1 MSHRPWIVTMK
12 AEDFFKLYRE
22 YSTEIDSD
30 GADSPQET
38 ILEHGGI
45 N

>member
-1 MSHRPWIVTMK
+1 MSNRPWLVTMK
-12 AEDFFKLYRE
+12 AEDFFKIYRE
-22 YSTEIDSD
+22 YSTEINSD
-30 GADSPQET
+30 GDETSQET